1 MIKKIAKRIFRTL
14 GFEVTIKR
22 KKVISTIPRKK
33 QEISLESLK
42 VDPLN
47 SKLHFDLANKYFENG
62 NYYSALAE
70 LKTAEYLG
78 LDKTEIR
85 NIEPIFK
92 AKIPD
97 LIGMNHNQYFR
108 FKTLSSEI
116 YKNVSSLSEKPTI
129 LDIGGGNGEL
139 ASFIPDYRYCL
150 VEPTVN
156 GINGLKLPFK
166 NESFDLVVSCH
177 VLEHIPIIDREKFL
191 DQLLSKSRKGVIL
204 LNPIHIEQTLP
215 NERMQ
220 LFIDITNA
228 SWAKEHLEC
237 SLPTVDSIKEYANKR
252 NIKCHYAPNGTMTTS
267 MALVFFD
274 YLSAHLDKD
283 KYKRINEFFNTKYL
297 DILDSEEFPGAGLF
311 YLEK

>member
-1 MIKKIAKRIFRTL
+1 MIKKILIKIFRTL

-22 KKVISTIPRKK
+22 KKVVSTISSEK

-42 VDPLN
+42 IDPLN
-47 SKLHFDLANKYFENG
+47 SKLHFDLANKYFKNG
-62 NYYSALAE
+62 NYYAAFAE

-78 LDKTEIR
+78 LDKTKIR
-85 NIEPIFK
+85 DIEPIFK

-97 LIGMNHNQYFR
+97 LIGINHNQYFR

-116 YKNVSSLSEKPTI
+116 YKNTSSLSEKPTI
-129 LDIGGGNGEL
+129 LDIGGGNGQL
-139 ASFIPDYRYCL
+139 ASFIPDYNYCL

-156 GINGLKLPFK
+156 GINGLKLPFE

-177 VLEHIPIIDREKFL
+177 VLEHIPITEREKFL
-191 DQLLSKSRKGVIL
+191 DQLLSKSKKGIVL

-215 NERMQ
+215 EERMQ

-237 SLPTVDSIKEYANKR
+237 SLPTVDSIKEYAKR
-252 NIKCHYAPNGTMTTS
+252 RNLNCHYTPNGTLTTS

-274 YLSAHLDKD
+274 YLSAYIDKD
-283 KYKRINEFFNTKYL
+283 KYKKINEFFNTKYH
-297 DILDSEEFPGAGLF
+297 DILDSDEFPNAGLF

>member
-1 MIKKIAKRIFRTL
+1 MIKKIAKKIFRTL
-14 GFEVTIKR
+14 GFEITIKR
-22 KKVISTIPRKK
+22 KKVVSNTSSEK
-33 QEISLESLK
+33 QKISLESLK
-42 VDPLN
+42 TDPLN

-62 NYYSALAE
+62 NYFAALAE

-116 YKNVSSLSEKPTI
+116 YKNASSHSEKPTI

-139 ASFIPDYRYCL
+139 ASFIPDYSYCL

-156 GINGLKLPFK
+156 GINGLNLPFK
-166 NESFDLVVSCH
+166 DESFDLVVSCH
-177 VLEHIPIIDREKFL
+177 VLEHIPIGEREKFL
-191 DQLLSKSRKGVIL
+191 DQLLSKSKKGIIL
-204 LNPIHIEQTLP
+204 LNPIQIEQTLP
-215 NERMQ
+215 KERMQ

-237 SLPTVDSIKEYANKR
+237 GLPTVNSVKEYAKKR
-252 NIKCHYAPNGTMTTS
+252 NLKCHYTPNGTMTTS

-274 YLSAHLDKD
+274 YLSANLDKG
-283 KYKRINEFFNTKYL
+283 KYKKINEFFNTKYL
-297 DILDSEEFPGAGLF
+297 DILNSEEFPNAGLF